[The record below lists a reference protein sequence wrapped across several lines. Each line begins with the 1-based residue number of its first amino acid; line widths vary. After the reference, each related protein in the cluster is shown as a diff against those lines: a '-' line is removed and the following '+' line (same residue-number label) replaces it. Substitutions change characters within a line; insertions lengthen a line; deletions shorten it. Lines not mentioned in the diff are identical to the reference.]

1 MNKKERL
8 FISIILLLIA
18 GFTTFDLMTD
28 LKEGV
33 AWWHAAVE
41 GGVALV
47 ATIGVFFLLRG
58 TFQLQKSLQQEKTL
72 SEKLWKESFQWKEN
86 SKRYIE
92 GLSQSI
98 EQQLNEWS
106 LTRSEKEV
114 AFLLIK
120 GLSLKE
126 IAELRS
132 TSEKTTRTQATSI
145 YS

>member
-86 SKRYIE
+86 S
-92 GLSQSI
+92 
-98 EQQLNEWS
+98 N
-106 LTRSEKEV
+106 
-114 AFLLIK
+114 
-120 GLSLKE
+120 
-126 IAELRS
+126 
-132 TSEKTTRTQATSI
+132 
-145 YS
+145 